1 MKLSY
6 FMMPLHPLGRSYTD
20 TLHEDREAILLA
32 DELGFEEAFIG
43 EHVTDHA
50 ETITSCLSFI
60 ASLAYHTKRIK
71 LGSGTIN
78 LPNSHPAAVA
88 AHVAMIDHMCEGRFI
103 MGISPGGLRS
113 DAEVFGNLDR
123 DRNAMFDECIEQV
136 LQIWSS
142 EAPYNINGEF
152 WQITTERTLDAEIG
166 QGKILGPLQKPHP
179 PIVVTCMSPFSSSA
193 AKAARNGWSLIS
205 ANFLQPAWVNSHWQK
220 MLEGWGEA
228 GISADSEKWRV
239 AKSIF
244 VADDDKTATAYAK
257 DPNGPY
263 GHYYKSLMHKLIGN
277 GRADLFKGDP
287 DMNDEDVT
295 LEYVLDSLVIAGS
308 VSRVIDEI
316 HALRD
321 QVGEFGTLVYAGH
334 DWADA
339 KLAKRSMA
347 LMAEQV
353 MAELRS

>member
-1 MKLSY
+1 
-6 FMMPLHPLGRSYTD
+6 MMPLHPLGRSYTD

-32 DELGFEEAFIG
+32 DELGFEEAVIG

-193 AKAARNGWSLIS
+193 AKAARNDWSLIS
-205 ANFLQPAWVNSHWQK
+205 ANFLQPAWVNSHRQK
-220 MLEGWGEA
+220 MQEGWGEA

-263 GHYYKSLMHKLIGN
+263 GH
-277 GRADLFKGDP
+277 
-287 DMNDEDVT
+287 
-295 LEYVLDSLVIAGS
+295 
-308 VSRVIDEI
+308 
-316 HALRD
+316 
-321 QVGEFGTLVYAGH
+321 
-334 DWADA
+334 
-339 KLAKRSMA
+339 
-347 LMAEQV
+347 
-353 MAELRS
+353 

>member
-1 MKLSY
+1 
-6 FMMPLHPLGRSYTD
+6 MPLHPLERNYLD
-20 TLHEDREAILLA
+20 TLREDREAILLA
-32 DELGFEEAFIG
+32 DELGFEEAFVG

-60 ASLAYHTKRIK
+60 ASLAYQTKSIK
-71 LGSGTIN
+71 LGSGTLN
-78 LPNSHPAAVA
+78 LPNSHPASIA
-88 AHVAMIDHMCEGRFI
+88 AHVAMVDHMCEGRFI

-113 DAEVFGNLDR
+113 DAEVFGNLDK
-123 DRNAMFDECIEQV
+123 DRNAMFDECIAQV

-142 EAPYNINGEF
+142 DAPYNIEGEF
-152 WQITTERTLDAEIG
+152 WRITTERTLDADIG

-193 AKAARNGWSLIS
+193 AKAALQNWSLIS
-205 ANFLQPAWVNSHWQK
+205 ANFLLPCWVNSHWQK
-220 MLEGWGEA
+220 MLEGWQESGLSPNA
-228 GISADSEKWRV
+228 NQWRV

-244 VADDDKTATAYAK
+244 VADDDGSAKSYAK

-277 GRADLFKGDP
+277 GRADLFKTDP
-287 DMNDEDVT
+287 DMDDSAVT
-295 LEYVLDSLVIAGS
+295 LEYVLDNLVIAGS
-308 VSRVIDEI
+308 VDRVVDE
-316 HALRD
+316 L
-321 QVGEFGTLVYAGH
+321 QQFQEEVGEFGTLVYAGH

-339 KLAKRSMA
+339 KLAKRSMV

-353 MAELRS
+353 LPKLDA

>member
-6 FMMPLHPLGRSYTD
+6 FMMPLHPVGRSYLE
-20 TLHEDREAILLA
+20 TLQEDREAILLA

-60 ASLAYHTKRIK
+60 ASLAYAVKQIK

-88 AHVAMIDHMCEGRFI
+88 AHVAMVDHMCRGRYV

-113 DAEVFGNLDR
+113 DAEVFGNLDK

-136 LQIWSS
+136 LQIWAS
-142 EAPYNINGEF
+142 EAPYNIRGDF
-152 WQITTERTLDAEIG
+152 WEVTTARTLDAEIG
-166 QGKILGPLQKPHP
+166 QGKILRPLQQPHP

-193 AKAARNGWSLIS
+193 AKAARKQWSVIS

-220 MLEGWGEA
+220 MLEGWGEV
-228 GISADSEKWRV
+228 GLTPDTKHWRV

-244 VADDDKTATAYAK
+244 VADDDQTAIAYAR
-257 DPNGPY
+257 DPDGPY
-263 GHYYKSLMHKLIGN
+263 GHYYKSLMRKLIGN
-277 GRADLFKGDP
+277 GRADLFKGNPEMRD
-287 DMNDEDVT
+287 DEVT

-308 VSRVIDEI
+308 VDRVVDD
-316 HALRD
+316 LRAF
-321 QVGEFGTLVYAGH
+321 QENVGEFGTLVYAGH

-339 KLAKRSMA
+339 KLAKRSMV

-353 MAELRS
+353 MPKLTG

>member
-6 FMMPLHPLGRSYTD
+6 FMMPLHPLGRSYVE
-20 TLHEDREAILLA
+20 TLREDREAILLA

-60 ASLAYHTKRIK
+60 ASLAYETRQIK
-71 LGSGTIN
+71 LASGTLN
-78 LPNSHPAAVA
+78 LPNSHPASIA
-88 AHVAMIDHMCEGRFI
+88 AHVAMVDHMCGGRFI

-113 DAEVFGNLDR
+113 DAEVFGNLDK

-142 EAPYNINGEF
+142 DAPYDIRGEF
-152 WQITTERTLDAEIG
+152 WQVSTARTMDIAIG
-166 QGKILGPLQKPHP
+166 QGQILTPLQNPHP
-179 PIVVTCMSPFSSSA
+179 PIAVTCMSPFSSSA
-193 AKAARNGWSLIS
+193 TKAASNNWSVVS
-205 ANFLQPAWVNSHWQK
+205 ANFLQPCWVKSHWQK
-220 MLEGWGEA
+220 MLEGWKEA
-228 GISADSEKWRV
+228 GLAADSNQWRV

-244 VADDDKTATAYAK
+244 VADKDDTALRYAK

-277 GRADLFKGDP
+277 GRADLFKADP
-287 DMNDEDVT
+287 GMDDRDVT
-295 LEYVLDSLVIAGS
+295 LDYVLDSLVIAGT
-308 VSRVIDEI
+308 VDRVVDDLQ
-316 HALRD
+316 ALREE
-321 QVGEFGTLVYAGH
+321 VAEFGTLVYAGH

-339 KLAKRSMA
+339 QLAKRSMV

-353 MAELRS
+353 MPRL